1 MTVLLVIAVG
11 GFGYFFWHEY
21 VSPSPDREFAEFQK
35 RYVVEMTAD
44 TYGGKTPQETLNL
57 FIDALEKGDADLA
70 AKYFMLD
77 DKLSR
82 DQWVKSLE
90 ELKRKDLLDDMARD
104 IKKAKPDSDKT
115 SENDFKFAIYDN
127 TGLVASIVNMQ
138 LNTYSE
144 VWKIEDL

>member
-104 IKKAKPDSDKT
+104 LKKVKGMTGDD
-115 SENDFKFAIYDN
+115 ENDFGFELYDN
-127 TGLVASIVNMQ
+127 TGVVSALIDMQ

>member
-1 MTVLLVIAVG
+1 
-11 GFGYFFWHEY
+11 
-21 VSPSPDREFAEFQK
+21 
-35 RYVVEMTAD
+35 
-44 TYGGKTPQETLNL
+44 
-57 FIDALEKGDADLA
+57 
-70 AKYFMLD
+70 MLD